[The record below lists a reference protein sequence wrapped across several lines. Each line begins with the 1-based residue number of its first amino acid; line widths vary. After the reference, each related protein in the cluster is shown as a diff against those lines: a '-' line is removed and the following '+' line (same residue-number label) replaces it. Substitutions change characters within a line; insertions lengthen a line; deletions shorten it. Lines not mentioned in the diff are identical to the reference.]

1 MYPAV
6 SRLRVCGEWRLP
18 RLGKVFNVVISSC
31 FPSERWSLFCS
42 WLLVSQIIVTLY
54 RHPFVD
60 SISNLPCPLY
70 CIAWLFTTLFCFD
83 YSLAARSALI
93 IDYLAH
99 WPFLPNKDYD
109 FEISL
114 VLRLAPLES
123 VTYRQFTEYRQ
134 FHADSINNAIFCFSE
149 PRLFNIDSP
158 CS

>member
-18 RLGKVFNVVISSC
+18 RLGKVFNVVISPC

-70 CIAWLFTTLFCFD
+70 CIAWFVNDPFLFD
-83 YSLAARSALI
+83 YSLAARSALL

-99 WPFLPNKDYD
+99 WPFLSNKR
-109 FEISL
+109 
-114 VLRLAPLES
+114 LRLWNIPGSAFGS
-123 VTYRQFTEYRQ
+123 TGKRNKWDNRFAC
-134 FHADSINNAIFCFSE
+134 H
-149 PRLFNIDSP
+149 RLIYLSTLW
-158 CS
+158 CSFKVHRKLFL